1 MLNPV
6 DLAVVF
12 AHDRVHGTVPDEIHP
27 AVAWWVGSCLVL
39 TTRAHGVALVH
50 DGTAL
55 AKEFT
60 DRFCRGAI
68 NCAHYGATVSVVG
81 EGGDDLLAYAIRTLQ
96 VPGALITTAGRH
108 VTIRLFAASGAPI
121 TEDTGLERICD
132 LIARDKV
139 PIPVNDT
146 ARGRIVHRRDLA
158 QHYAAAEG

>member
-6 DLAVVF
+6 DLGVVF
-12 AHDRVHGTVPDEIHP
+12 GDDRIHGRVPDEIHP

-55 AKEFT
+55 AKEFA

-68 NCAHYGATVSVVG
+68 NCQHYAATVSLVG

-96 VPGALITTAGRH
+96 VPGATITASGRYIS
-108 VTIRLFAASGAPI
+108 IRLFTANNEPIASG
-121 TEDTGLERICD
+121 TGLERVCD

-146 ARGRIVHRRDLA
+146 AKGRIVHRRDLA
-158 QHYAAAEG
+158 QYYAAAEG